1 MKKNLNYKQIHKIR
15 KSAAILLF
23 TMVYSLS
30 FGQNSGE
37 FRSGV
42 YEYVRTN
49 APPADSTILSS
60 FSRLGTFVSRREL
73 ILQSNTDK
81 TVARYT
87 IRSSNDMGCA
97 AKGIRGEYLLDLKKK
112 NNNLYKAK
120 TEYIEVSICTVDE
133 NKIEVE
139 VFSGT
144 IEDYYSGGSY
154 FVKRAPLLPEK
165 YTLTFIRELTVEDE
179 ERLKL

>member
-1 MKKNLNYKQIHKIR
+1 MRKNSIQIHKIG
-15 KSAAILLF
+15 KSTAILLF

-42 YEYVRTN
+42 YEYTSTD
-49 APPADSTILSS
+49 APLKADSSMELKIDE
-60 FSRLGTFVSRREL
+60 RVSRREL

-81 TVARYT
+81 IVARYI
-87 IRSSNDMGCA
+87 IRSGNSMPWAVMGMF
-97 AKGIRGEYLLDLKKK
+97 GEYLFDLKKK

-120 TEYIEVSICTVDE
+120 TEDIEVSICTVDE

-139 VFSGT
+139 VFGGT
-144 IEDYYSGGSY
+144 IDHYYSGGIY
-154 FVKRAPLLPEK
+154 FAHKIPLLPEK
-165 YTLTFIRELTVEDE
+165 YTLIFIRELTAEDE